1 MEHDKLIEDLAQQRI
16 KAQAMGGATKLA
28 ARRAQGLLNARERIA
43 ALCDPGSFSEI
54 GEFVVSSRPQDA
66 ERTPADGII
75 TGYGA
80 VDGRDILVASFDLT
94 TLGASS
100 AAHNMAKLAYLREH
114 GNRSGIPCVF
124 LIESAG
130 ARMPDIQG
138 ARGMGRIGLSGQR
151 GRDRGS
157 PWISA
162 VLGPCY
168 GMGTW
173 YAVQSDVAIMRRG
186 ASMSVSSPKVT
197 SVALSEDVTA
207 EQLGGWEVHAR
218 TTGQIDIVVDTDEEA
233 LAMIRR
239 TLGYLPSHI
248 GEVPPVQPPDRVTQ
262 PGAAV
267 EAALPVARHK
277 VYDVRKVLEAIADEG
292 SLQPWRE
299 LYGRPLFTGFL
310 RIGGRPVGVIA
321 SNPLHKGGAID
332 GAACDKSTE
341 FIVLCDTF
349 NLPILLMADTPG
361 FMVGM
366 KAEHEGVICI
376 EGIKGLHVHPMD
388 KLKIPGCTYCH
399 PQVASVGLTEAKA
412 KEQGYTT
419 KVGRFS
425 FIGNG
430 KAIALGEPEG
440 MVKTVFD
447 AKTGKLLGAHMIGAE
462 VTELIQ
468 GYVVAMTLETTE
480 EDLMHTVFPHP
491 TLSEMMHESV
501 LDAYGRVIHA

>member
-1 MEHDKLIEDLAQQRI
+1 MEHDKLIEDLANQRI

-66 ERTPADGII
+66 ERTPADGIV

-262 PGAAV
+262 PGTAV

-299 LYGRPLFTGFL
+299 LHGRPLFTGFL

-366 KAEHEGVICI
+366 KAEHEGVAGKIMNNLQALIHASVPKIGLIMRKSYGQAYLNMGGGLVDAMAVWTTGEIGFVDPAVAVSVVHNARPGQQGEDYAAQI
-376 EGIKGLHVHPMD
+376 EQMKLDGTPYDLTAIFAAHAVIRPNDSREWLIRMLSALARRPDKGLSLH
-388 KLKIPGCTYCH
+388 KL
-399 PQVASVGLTEAKA
+399 ASW
-412 KEQGYTT
+412 
-419 KVGRFS
+419 
-425 FIGNG
+425 
-430 KAIALGEPEG
+430 
-440 MVKTVFD
+440 
-447 AKTGKLLGAHMIGAE
+447 
-462 VTELIQ
+462 
-468 GYVVAMTLETTE
+468 
-480 EDLMHTVFPHP
+480 P
-491 TLSEMMHESV
+491 TSL
-501 LDAYGRVIHA
+501 